1 MNILMKVRKISYIK
15 QYNFLSFILLFIF
28 FITNNYYNISES
40 VENGFM
46 DINSYLKIYS
56 IITKSELKDT
66 IAYYHLERWPVH
78 FVIRYINDKIGVL
91 NLYYSYLL
99 ISIIVLLHITKLIDK
114 IKTDVYTKIAILSLI
129 LFNPY
134 LLRMYICNPLLICD
148 LLFI

>member
-114 IKTDVYTKIAILSLI
+114 TRQAS
-129 LFNPY
+129 FSA
-134 LLRMYICNPLLICD
+134 
-148 LLFI
+148 

>member
-99 ISIIVLLHITKLIDK
+99 ISIIIDK